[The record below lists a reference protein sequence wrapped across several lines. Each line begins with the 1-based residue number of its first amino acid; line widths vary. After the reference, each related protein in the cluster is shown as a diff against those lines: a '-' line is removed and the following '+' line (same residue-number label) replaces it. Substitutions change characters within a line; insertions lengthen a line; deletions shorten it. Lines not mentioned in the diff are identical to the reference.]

1 MPTTCQGLRPLP
13 VFSISDLSVRTAG
26 GFLGRS
32 RSIVTGVS
40 IALDKQGALAILG
53 RSGAGKTVLWRAM
66 FGLSSPGLSVDYD
79 KRVPALSEAAFE
91 RWRRSS
97 VGFLHQG
104 AQRSLVPHHS
114 PQDYLRR
121 LFPKPDDCSGASA
134 RFRDAAAT
142 LGLPLADRDLNR
154 PIATFSGGEA
164 QRIALA
170 LRLAGRPSILV
181 LDEPSAALDFEAAQW
196 MKALVATAIDAFD
209 VAVICVTHDYHFISG
224 LAAHALYLESGRAV
238 EFDLKTGA
246 GGSAQAL
253 EWLAMSRQEANEY
266 HRFFGTGDQRTASP
280 VATVP
285 VEMRRREAVDAR

>member
-1 MPTTCQGLRPLP
+1 MP

-26 GFLGRS
+26 GFFGRS
-32 RSIVTGVS
+32 RAIVADVSIVLEERGV
-40 IALDKQGALAILG
+40 LAILG
-53 RSGAGKTVLWRAM
+53 RSG
-66 FGLSSPGLSVDYD
+66 DYRD
-79 KRVPALSEAAFE
+79 RVPALSDAAFE

-121 LFPKPDDCSGASA
+121 LFPRSNERSTARA
-134 RFRDAAAT
+134 RFSDAAAT
-142 LGLPLADRDLNR
+142 LGLPLVDRDLDR
-154 PIATFSGGEA
+154 RIATFSGGEA

-181 LDEPSAALDFEAAQW
+181 LDEPSAALDFEAALR
-196 MKALVATAIDAFD
+196 MKALVGTAIDAFG

-224 LAAHALYLESGRAV
+224 LAGRALYLENGRTG
-238 EFDLKTGA
+238 ELDLATGE

-253 EWLAMSRQEANEY
+253 EWLAMSRQEADEY
-266 HRFFGTGDQRTASP
+266 NRFFGTEPGGTTSA

-285 VEMRRREAVDAR
+285 VKMMRPETVDAR